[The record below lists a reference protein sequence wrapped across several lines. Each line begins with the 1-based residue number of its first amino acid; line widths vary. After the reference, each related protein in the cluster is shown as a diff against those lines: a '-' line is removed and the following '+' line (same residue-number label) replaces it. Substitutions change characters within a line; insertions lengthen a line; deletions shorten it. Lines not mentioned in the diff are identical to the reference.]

1 MSSAKINLTQIH
13 SALIN
18 SFRVGLFQRSK
29 SEMYQDIPGSF
40 PSDLKAN
47 GVTVREILTFLDLLF
62 YKHSAFQS
70 EARICLSFS
79 QIEPQNMLK
88 ISLS

>member
-1 MSSAKINLTQIH
+1 MWIKTNAAKMSSAKINLTQIH

-18 SFRVGLFQRSK
+18 SFRVGLFHRSK

-47 GVTVREILTFLDLLF
+47 EVTVRKILTFLDLLLF
-62 YKHSAFQS
+62 
-70 EARICLSFS
+70 
-79 QIEPQNMLK
+79 
-88 ISLS
+88 ISIVFFNLRVEYA

>member
-47 GVTVREILTFLDLLF
+47 DAAVREILTFLDLHVFFISIVFFNL
-62 YKHSAFQS
+62 
-70 EARICLSFS
+70 
-79 QIEPQNMLK
+79 MLEHA
-88 ISLS
+88 